1 MKQLG
6 IYIHIPF
13 CVKKCV
19 YCDFLSFP
27 ADNAAKR
34 TYMAALQEEIRAVAR
49 DYSAYEVRSVFFW
62 RRYAF
67 LHGKGA
73 DRGLSVNRAGAVL
86 CGRRRG
92 NINGS

>member
-49 DYSAYEVRSVFFW
+49 DYSAYEVRSVFFGGGTPSCMEKE
-62 RRYAF
+62 
-67 LHGKGA
+67 LIG
-73 DRGLSVNRAGAVL
+73 DLSL
-86 CGRRRG
+86 
-92 NINGS
+92 IHI